1 MLEGENWMYELL
13 ANKDCPGA
21 MSLMIGGKLE
31 VYSKVTEVGTVTSK
45 WETDIKLVWL
55 ITESL

>member
-1 MLEGENWMYELL
+1 MYELL

-45 WETDIKLVWL
+45 WETDIKLV
-55 ITESL
+55 